1 MTQAPRPRIAVLAA
15 LVATAFVGACGNI
28 LLTDSVT
35 VHGPISVFT
44 LDTEYWIGSQG
55 GGVVNLRTDGAT
67 ASTLAYFAG
76 SQCVVAFVADPMR
89 HHYVAVIPSTTS
101 SPGIVYPLPHASS
114 AADFERRLA
123 NDHGISLPASWE
135 TMLVLP
141 LDFML
146 RRGGWN

>member
-1 MTQAPRPRIAVLAA
+1 MTQTPRPRIAILAA
-15 LVATAFVGACGNI
+15 LAATAFVCACGNI

-44 LDTEYWIGSQG
+44 LDTEFWIGSQG
-55 GGVVNLRTDGAT
+55 AGLVHLRTDGAT
-67 ASTLAYFAG
+67 ASTLGYFAG
-76 SQCVVAFVADPMR
+76 PQCVVAFVADPMR
-89 HHYVAVIPSTTS
+89 HHYVAVIPSTTN
-101 SPGIVYPLPHASS
+101 PIGVVYPLPQASS
-114 AADFERRLA
+114 AADLERRLA
-123 NDHGISLPASWE
+123 NDHGISLPVSWE